1 MWTQVLVVVYR
12 ARMAHR
18 GEANVPVLGHKG
30 HVQLR
35 RGKPVDIPQSRTL
48 IPDFICNG
56 LRHRGN
62 LQALQILAG
71 SARPGAGLR
80 LRDQVA
86 IHLLLDAAHVMLE
99 GLSIAL
105 GCFRWHTLVEE
116 HIRLRSFN
124 LFRCDA
130 CDLHI
135 IELVPV
141 LRFSLVLAVR
151 DVVATAHRA
160 DVLNETNEP
169 VLYRLGRH
177 FLHEGCHVQ
186 GGGHRKGNHARI
198 LGSIKPAIGV
208 IESEAL
214 EVDTQN
220 LRQLLE
226 DHALF
231 AVVLS
236 LAPLTEVLV
245 LAAQVFWSTV
255 PPKAVGQ
262 VYAFVVKPA
271 FDLATNRIQNTRPGR
286 APQPT
291 RPLSLQAG

>member
-1 MWTQVLVVVYR
+1 MRTQVLVVVYR

-18 GEANVPVLGHKG
+18 REANVPVLGHKG
-30 HVQLR
+30 HVQLW
-35 RGKPVDIPQSRTL
+35 RGKPVDIPQCWTL

-56 LRHRGN
+56 LRWCHGRR
-62 LQALQILAG
+62 ALQILAG
-71 SARPGAGLR
+71 SAGPGGLGLR
-80 LRDQVA
+80 NQVA
-86 IHLLLDAAHVMLE
+86 VHLLLDAAHVVLE

-116 HIRLRSFN
+116 HIRLCSFN

-141 LRFSLVLAVR
+141 LRSSLVLAVR
-151 DVVATAHRA
+151 DVVATTHRT

-186 GGGHRKGNHARI
+186 GRSHGKGDHARI
-198 LGSIKPAIGV
+198 LGSIKPAVGI
-208 IESEAL
+208 IEPEAL
-214 EVDTQN
+214 EVDAQN

-236 LAPLTEVLV
+236 LAPLAEVLV

-262 VYAFVVKPA
+262 VYAFVVEPA
-271 FDLATNRIQNTRPGR
+271 FDLATNRVQNTRPGR
-286 APQPT
+286 APQPA